1 MVCKIKTNLSRSYI
15 EATNSFPELKSRKIT
30 TIKKDLIN
38 TRIKAKFNLFY
49 LKQHLYSI
57 LSNESTEGNRNQ
69 LIIEDIMSA
78 RNKSDQP
85 LIEHLNLSVQN
96 CLDIFRYKIENNYFN
111 YKLLE
116 FLKEEYKSQT
126 NDNEEKEYI
135 EKCKEY
141 IASLILVSYNF
152 ENFFYIR
159 KKKEKKKSK
168 KKNKND

>member
-1 MVCKIKTNLSRSYI
+1 MVTKIKTNLSRSYI
-15 EATNSFPELKSRKIT
+15 EATNSFQELNKRKIT
-30 TIKKDLIN
+30 TITKDLIN
-38 TRIKAKFNLFY
+38 TRIKAEFNLIY
-49 LKQHLYSI
+49 LKQPLYSI

-69 LIIEDIMSA
+69 LIIEDIMNI
-78 RNKSDQP
+78 RNKSGQP
-85 LIEHLNLSVQN
+85 IIEHLNLSIQN

-126 NDNEEKEYI
+126 NGNEEKEYI

-159 KKKEKKKSK
+159 KKKERREKT
-168 KKNKND
+168 KKNKK